1 MLKSDI
7 EGLSKTELKNKLIQ
21 MGVSL
26 DNKDHPND
34 YYAKLIIEK
43 SKKLKIGLKEKKEKI
58 MRGKRKRGKGHK
70 IGEKCDPDYEEEQ
83 SEEEEEIG
91 EKEGKKKKRKRGER
105 DPNYKEEEI
114 EEEEDI
120 IKEKKKYKRRKG
132 EKDPNYKQEESEEE
146 EEISENGGKKKKR
159 KRKDRD
165 PNYIEEE
172 IEEEEELIK
181 EKKKYKRRRGEKDPN
196 YKQEESEE
204 EEEISEKGGK
214 KKKKKKKRDPNYIE
228 EEIEEE
234 EEYYNNP
241 KKKKRKKIE
250 KINEK
255 EKELKKKM
263 LDNQKKLREENE
275 NKNKNP
281 SSEKEK
287 NKKVNEVLEDMC
299 IYGTITK
306 KEIKEEK
313 IKNPNKFIS
322 TSKALQLENQDQG
335 IFALGLLSN
344 NLEKLGIETAIEKD
358 ENKEEEDAAA
368 TCLQFLTNGMCKKK
382 KYDLHFDLGEK
393 RNEELLNNEE
403 EYEKFKNNLKLKL
416 SRDYNIPIDKIIIT
430 LPQKGSFSV
439 QVIFQSDEFNDLNLN
454 QFKEKFRKEKEF
466 KELCNLKEIH
476 SDVIMGGCK
485 LSKNQLDPRGNRVEG
500 WGIGEMRGG
509 KPYDPPLG
517 WNGIG
522 LKVMDKYGDNTWI
535 GMNNSE
541 GEWCVAYHGIGS
553 GEPSDKVKDI
563 TGKIFKGAFKA
574 GSRQAHSNCPDQFH
588 PGKLVGDGVYCTPKI
603 STAEDYAGIS
613 DINGKSY
620 KTVFMVR
627 VKPSAIRHCDQCSD
641 SKEPYVYWVVNGT
654 TDEIR
659 PYRILYK
666 C

>member
-7 EGLSKTELKNKLIQ
+7 EVLSISELKNKLIQ

-26 DNKDHPND
+26 DNKDHPKD
-34 YYAKLIIEK
+34 YYAKLYLEK
-43 SKKLKIGLKEKKEKI
+43 CKKLKIGLKEKKEKF

-70 IGEKCDPDYEEEQ
+70 KEEEGDPNYEEEE
-83 SEEEEEIG
+83 SEEEEEIS
-91 EKEGKKKKRKRGER
+91 EKEGKKKKRKIKER
-105 DPNYKEEEI
+105 DPNYKEEEIEEDEDDIIKEKKKYKRRKGQKDPNYKQEESEEEEELSENGGKKKKRRRKERDPNYIEEEI

-146 EEISENGGKKKKR
+146 EEISV
-159 KRKDRD
+159 D
-165 PNYIEEE
+165 
-172 IEEEEELIK
+172 
-181 EKKKYKRRRGEKDPN
+181 
-196 YKQEESEE
+196 
-204 EEEISEKGGK
+204 
-214 KKKKKKKRDPNYIE
+214 
-228 EEIEEE
+228 
-234 EEYYNNP
+234 
-241 KKKKRKKIE
+241 
-250 KINEK
+250 EK

-263 LDNQKKLREENE
+263 LENQKKLREENE
-275 NKNKNP
+275 SKNKNP

-299 IYGTITK
+299 IYGSITK

-322 TSKALQLENQDQG
+322 TSKALKLENQDQG
-335 IFALGLLSN
+335 LFALGLLSN

-368 TCLQFLTNGMCKKK
+368 TCLQFLTNGMCQKK

-393 RNEELLNNEE
+393 RNEELLNNKQ

-416 SRDYNIPIDKIIIT
+416 SRDYNIPVDKIVIT

-439 QVIFQSDEFNDLNLN
+439 QVIFQSDEFNDLNLD

-535 GMNNSE
+535 GMDNSE

-603 STAEDYAGIS
+603 STAEEYAGIS

-666 C
+666 CQNQTTNESFSKLFI

>member
-1 MLKSDI
+1 
-7 EGLSKTELKNKLIQ
+7 
-21 MGVSL
+21 
-26 DNKDHPND
+26 
-34 YYAKLIIEK
+34 
-43 SKKLKIGLKEKKEKI
+43 
-58 MRGKRKRGKGHK
+58 
-70 IGEKCDPDYEEEQ
+70 
-83 SEEEEEIG
+83 
-91 EKEGKKKKRKRGER
+91 
-105 DPNYKEEEI
+105 
-114 EEEEDI
+114 
-120 IKEKKKYKRRKG
+120 
-132 EKDPNYKQEESEEE
+132 
-146 EEISENGGKKKKR
+146 
-159 KRKDRD
+159 
-165 PNYIEEE
+165 
-172 IEEEEELIK
+172 
-181 EKKKYKRRRGEKDPN
+181 
-196 YKQEESEE
+196 
-204 EEEISEKGGK
+204 
-214 KKKKKKKRDPNYIE
+214 
-228 EEIEEE
+228 
-234 EEYYNNP
+234 
-241 KKKKRKKIE
+241 
-250 KINEK
+250 
-255 EKELKKKM
+255 M

-299 IYGTITK
+299 IYGSITK

-335 IFALGLLSN
+335 LFALGLLSN

-368 TCLQFLTNGMCKKK
+368 TCLQFLTNGMCQKK
-382 KYDLHFDLGEK
+382 KYDLHFELGEK
-393 RNEELLNNEE
+393 RNEELLNNKQ
-403 EYEKFKNNLKLKL
+403 EYEKFANNLKLKL
-416 SRDYNIPIDKIIIT
+416 SRDYSIPIDKIIIT

-454 QFKEKFRKEKEF
+454 QFKEKFKKEKEF

-535 GMNNSE
+535 GMDNSE